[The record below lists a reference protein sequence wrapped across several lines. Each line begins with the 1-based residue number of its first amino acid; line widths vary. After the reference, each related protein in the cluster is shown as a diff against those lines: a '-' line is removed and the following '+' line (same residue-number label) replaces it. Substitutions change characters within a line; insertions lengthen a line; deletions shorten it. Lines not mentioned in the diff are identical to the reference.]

1 MELQSALLL
10 FAEVYANL
18 WPLDPT
24 PRLLLKTLVHYQYAT
39 GYGSERDRC
48 RLMEEFLDEVL
59 RESAGRA
66 NRGKPP
72 LAFRQL
78 KERWRDYIE
87 RAGGKYKTANSSTEK
102 ASGSAA
108 SNSSG
113 GNNNTNRGKGGQGG
127 GGQNGGQGSKQQ
139 NNRGAGS
146 KAARGGMQHR
156 TGALRFQG
164 KLICYLYNNK
174 GPGCQRPAV
183 SGGCDDGKG
192 GSFAH
197 VCNFETSP
205 GQVCAA
211 AHPRCKNH

>member
-1 MELQSALLL
+1 MQGALLL

-24 PRLLLKTLVHYQYAT
+24 PRMLQKTLIHYQYAT

-48 RLMEEFLDEVL
+48 RLMEDFLDEVL

-87 RAGGKYKTANSSTEK
+87 RAGGKYKSSSSSGEK
-102 ASGSAA
+102 ASGAA
-108 SNSSG
+108 SITGASNASSNGNKQKSGQNSGQGCGGNSSQQASR
-113 GNNNTNRGKGGQGG
+113 NRGGK
-127 GGQNGGQGSKQQ
+127 NP
-139 NNRGAGS
+139 
-146 KAARGGMQHR
+146 RGGIQQR
-156 TGALRFQG
+156 SGALCFQG

-183 SGGCDDGKG
+183 SGGCGDGKG

-197 VCNFETSP
+197 VCNFEVTP

-211 AHPRCKNH
+211 THPRCKNH